1 MKNLLFCGAFF
12 LSLFS
17 FTQNINHQQFS
28 EFLSAY
34 VSNNG
39 NVNYKAIKNNP
50 EALNNYLDHLS
61 NSSPNNSWS
70 KNQTLAYWINTYNA
84 FTIKLIIDHYPIK
97 SIKDIKKPWD
107 QKFIPIKGELLS
119 LNYIEHHILRKMD
132 EPRIHFAIVCASY
145 SCPKLQNKAFTAKN
159 LNEQLN
165 QATKGFLN
173 DLERNFISENKLELS
188 KIFKWFEKDF
198 EQKGTLI
205 DFLNKYAS
213 THISKHAKISYKD
226 YNWSLNE

>member
-1 MKNLLFCGAFF
+1 MKYLLFCTALFF
-12 LSLFS
+12 SIFS
-17 FTQNINHQQFS
+17 YTQNVDHQKFS
-28 EFLSAY
+28 EFLNTY
-34 VSNNG
+34 VSKNG
-39 NVNYKAIKNNP
+39 NVNYKAIKANP
-50 EALNNYLDHLS
+50 ELLNGYLDQLS
-61 NSSPNNSWS
+61 KSKPHSSWT
-70 KNQTLAYWINTYNA
+70 KNQTLAFWINTYNA
-84 FTIKLIIDHYPIK
+84 FTIKLIIEHYPIK
-97 SIKDIKKPWD
+97 SIKDIKKPWS
-107 QKFIPIKGELLS
+107 QEFISINGQALS
-119 LNYIEHHILRKMD
+119 LNQIEHHILRKMD

-145 SCPKLQNKAFTAKN
+145 SCPKLQNRAFTAKQ

-165 QATKGFLN
+165 HAAKTFIN
-173 DLERNFISENKLELS
+173 DLERNSISENKLELS